1 MKKEY
6 VAVVLGMV
14 CFVLVISIFMQ
25 IKTVDNMKTS
35 VGTTLSQNSEL
46 IDEVFRTQEKYE
58 TVFRQLEDAEKRLEI
73 IRTKAIS
80 GNEEDA
86 NVETELKENNK
97 LLGLTELKGEGIII
111 TLDDNRNAK
120 DEIDLNKY
128 LVHEDD
134 LLHVVN
140 ELFNAGAEGIS
151 INGHRVVGSTS
162 ILCDGNIIR
171 VNGEIVTVPI
181 EIKAIC
187 SKVIVNTL
195 IRPGGYLQL
204 MADEGVVVEI
214 DDTRDTITIPKFN
227 GVYNFTHLARGEE

>member
-1 MKKEY
+1 MGKNKESNFEDLMIRLEEITNKLEKEPLSLDESVKLFEEGMKVSKE
-6 VAVVLGMV
+6 
-14 CFVLVISIFMQ
+14 C
-25 IKTVDNMKTS
+25 
-35 VGTTLSQNSEL
+35 NS
-46 IDEVFRTQEKYE
+46 K
-58 TVFRQLEDAEKRLEI
+58 LEDAEKRLEI

-140 ELFNAGAEGIS
+140 ELFNAGAEAIS

-214 DDTRDTITIPKFN
+214 DDTRDTITIPKYN